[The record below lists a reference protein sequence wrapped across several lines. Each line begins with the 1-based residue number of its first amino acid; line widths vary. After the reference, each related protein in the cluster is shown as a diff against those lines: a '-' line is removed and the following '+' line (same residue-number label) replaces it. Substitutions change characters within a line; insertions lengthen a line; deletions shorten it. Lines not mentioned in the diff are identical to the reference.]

1 MLNRNTFFK
10 SSVFF
15 TNVLFPGIGGME
27 MHQFEIMKKIKYIF
41 TRDGGFSL
49 YRKHHLEINTESFVE
64 IVRVLH
70 ELIEQEH
77 IQFFIFNN
85 LSWINYIKELKDT
98 FPFVKIIIRSGGNDI
113 FRAPIDDDNISL
125 PDRQRIVRDIINS
138 YVDVLII
145 NSDFSYLRNLKLG
158 IYPEKMKKV
167 RGGVSNRIKWY
178 SLFSWYMTLFIRTR
192 YRIGEKIILT
202 YAGRFQDFKGIFDFV
217 NFIPNEV
224 VQKIHV
230 FLAGKGP
237 LLNKV
242 CTLLGEN
249 GISYNY
255 LGELENSQVLKYISV
270 SDYLINPSK
279 NVKRFFGNDFYI
291 HTETMGRSM
300 MEALSL
306 NIPLIASDVG
316 GIPELFL
323 ESENYGYDFKSYEDV
338 PTILISLS
346 KQKKK
351 IISPDYS
358 WNNVFSFYNSLL
370 ISPNKNMLVVDLD
383 GTLITSSSDVIK
395 IKKILAKYINEFIFI
410 INTARPLNEDSIYL
424 YKYLNADYLICSNG
438 LDIYS
443 DNQSFRWNQ
452 NDFLRANVISEID
465 SYLPKIK
472 ERFQSYSIKKTHE
485 HIIQIKNLNGF
496 TEIDLDNL
504 KELLQNSNLDFLYN
518 KDHIKVFS
526 HYISK
531 LAALNYIK
539 KNINYNKTYAAGN
552 GLNDIQF
559 VESAD
564 YGWISEDL
572 LPFITK
578 KNVRTFYKEEVGVK
592 LMSKILAK
600 MFSPAKL

>member
-1 MLNRNTFFK
+1 MINRNAFFK

-15 TNVLFPGIGGME
+15 TNTLFPGIGGME
-27 MHQFEIMKKIKYIF
+27 MHQFEIMKKVKYIF
-41 TRDGGFSL
+41 TRDEEFSV
-49 YRKHHLEINTESFVE
+49 YRKHHLEKNTDSFADV
-64 IVRVLH
+64 VRLLH

-85 LSWINYIKELKDT
+85 LSWINYIRGLRDS
-98 FPFVKIIIRSGGNDI
+98 FPFAKIIIRSGGNDI
-113 FRAPIDDDNISL
+113 LRAPIDNDNISL
-125 PDRQRIVRDIINS
+125 PDRQRYIRDIINS
-138 YVDVLII
+138 YVDVLVV

-158 IYPEKMKKV
+158 IYPEKIKKV

-178 SLFSWYMTLFIRTR
+178 SLFSWYRAFFIRTK
-192 YRIGEKIILT
+192 YRIGKKIILT
-202 YAGRFQDFKGIFDFV
+202 YAGRFQEFKGILDFL

-224 VQKIHV
+224 VQKVHI

-242 CTLLGEN
+242 CTLLGEK

-255 LGELENSQVLKYISV
+255 FGELENSQVLKYISV
-270 SDYLINPSK
+270 SDYLLNPSK
-279 NVKRFFGNDFYI
+279 NVKRFFGSDYYI

-323 ESENYGYDFKSYEDV
+323 ENVNYGYVIKSYEDV
-338 PTILISLS
+338 STILISLS
-346 KQKKK
+346 KKKKK
-351 IISPDYS
+351 IKTPDYS
-358 WNNVFSFYNSLL
+358 WNNVFSFYRSLL
-370 ISPNKNMLVVDLD
+370 ISPNKNLIVVDLD
-383 GTLITSSSDVIK
+383 GTLLTCSSDVIK
-395 IKKILAKYINEFIFI
+395 IKKILDRHSNKFIFI

-452 NDFLRANVISEID
+452 NDFLRDNVISEID
-465 SYLPKIK
+465 SYLPQIQ
-472 ERFQSYSIKKTHE
+472 ELFQSYSIKKTQE
-485 HIIQIKNLNGF
+485 HIIQIKSLNGF

-504 KELLQNSNLDFLYN
+504 KELLQNSNLEFLYN
-518 KDHIKVFS
+518 KAHIKVFS

-552 GLNDIQF
+552 GVNDIQF

-578 KNVRTFYKEEVGVK
+578 KNVGTFYKDEVGVK

-600 MFSPAKL
+600 MFFPAEL